1 MSDHINSKELHKR
14 QAQYRDV
21 LKKRKDTVTI
31 SGDMYPNELNAELLE
46 LLQRFVDNSSCQV
59 NQPIECYAAE
69 ELIARIKGQADAA
82 LQGSTAENVCKWHT
96 RYIIG
101 GTRFVYMDCKS
112 NPKERLTIYCEHCG
126 GKVELEE
133 EQ

>member
-1 MSDHINSKELHKR
+1 MIG
-14 QAQYRDV
+14 
-21 LKKRKDTVTI
+21 KKCEDCSSICNPDCCCQQSR
-31 SGDMYPNELNAELLE
+31 LLVSVE
-46 LLQRFVDNSSCQV
+46 
-59 NQPIECYAAE
+59 
-69 ELIARIKGQADAA
+69 
-82 LQGSTAENVCKWHT
+82 QGSTEEKVCKWHT

-112 NPKERLTIYCEHCG
+112 NPRERLTIYCEHCG